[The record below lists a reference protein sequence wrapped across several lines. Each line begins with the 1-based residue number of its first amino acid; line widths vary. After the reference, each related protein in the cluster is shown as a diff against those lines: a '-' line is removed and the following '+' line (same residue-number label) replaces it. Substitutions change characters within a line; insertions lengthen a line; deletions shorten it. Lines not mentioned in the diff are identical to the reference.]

1 MEQDIPNRTGA
12 TQTFEEGNSSKDSG
26 RWPNDRDYAELV
38 EAVRSD
44 DWKTAIDFLERHPD
58 ALTATIFLNGRTV
71 LHAAVRSEL
80 SKLDDIASIVQT
92 LVDMISKRKL
102 PLTIQTDAGFT
113 VLHDAIISGNERI
126 VDCLIRNNEELVS
139 IRNNGVD
146 LPVVV
151 AMRFGHKKL
160 ARDLFSRTPDRL
172 LLEEQGRQGCLL
184 LTRAINNRD
193 TDMALDLM
201 KKCPSLALA
210 MDPNDFASPLIA
222 LAGLTDVFE
231 SGNRLVFW
239 KRWIYNHCIHISC
252 ASAPEQVC
260 LNIQNGHEEETIRS
274 VRARLRQLLNLLG
287 FKRLYEMKMVHAQF
301 QQLLHQMCKVI
312 ATSTTRVPD
321 PDLFRRSS
329 TTAMFLRAVS
339 AGNFEF
345 VYCMGKANSE
355 LLEFAYGKR
364 RSIFHS
370 AVEYRQPRIF
380 SLLYSLKKRDAA
392 LNLVDVSKNT
402 ILHMAGKLSRETP
415 IQHITGAALQMQ
427 KEMQWFKE
435 VESICPPFCKE
446 HLNTHG
452 LNPRQLFTNKHQE
465 LRKEG
470 ERWMKDTA
478 TSCTVVGALII
489 TIMFAAAFTILGGN
503 NQNTGFPMLAHENL
517 FKLFIIVDSLSL
529 FSSTTLVLMFLGILT
544 SRYEE
549 EDFLISLPRKMIIGL
564 FTLFFSIVTMMIAF
578 SAALLLMFHGQHRI
592 VVPIIGLASVPII
605 LFVLIQFHLLVDML
619 ISTYGQGIIDK
630 KIKPWF

>member
-1 MEQDIPNRTGA
+1 M
-12 TQTFEEGNSSKDSG
+12 
-26 RWPNDRDYAELV
+26 
-38 EAVRSD
+38 
-44 DWKTAIDFLERHPD
+44 
-58 ALTATIFLNGRTV
+58 
-71 LHAAVRSEL
+71 
-80 SKLDDIASIVQT
+80 
-92 LVDMISKRKL
+92 MIM
-102 PLTIQTDAGFT
+102 Q
-113 VLHDAIISGNERI
+113 
-126 VDCLIRNNEELVS
+126 
-139 IRNNGVD
+139 
-146 LPVVV
+146 
-151 AMRFGHKKL
+151 
-160 ARDLFSRTPDRL
+160 
-172 LLEEQGRQGCLL
+172 
-184 LTRAINNRD
+184 
-193 TDMALDLM
+193 DMALDLM

-287 FKRLYEMKMVHAQF
+287 CKSLYEMKMVHAQF

-329 TTAMFLRAVS
+329 TTAMFRAVS

-489 TIMFAAAFTILGGN
+489 TIMFAAAFTILGDN

-529 FSSTTLVLMFLGILT
+529 FSSMISVLMFLGILT
-544 SRYEE
+544 SRYE

-578 SAALLLMFHGQHRI
+578 STALLLMFHGQHRI

>member
-287 FKRLYEMKMVHAQF
+287 CKSLYEMKMVHAQF

-329 TTAMFLRAVS
+329 TTAMFRAVS

-489 TIMFAAAFTILGGN
+489 TIMFAAAFTILGDN

-529 FSSTTLVLMFLGILT
+529 FSSMISVLMFLGILT
-544 SRYEE
+544 SRYE

-578 SAALLLMFHGQHRI
+578 STALLLMFHGQHRI

>member
-1 MEQDIPNRTGA
+1 
-12 TQTFEEGNSSKDSG
+12 
-26 RWPNDRDYAELV
+26 
-38 EAVRSD
+38 
-44 DWKTAIDFLERHPD
+44 
-58 ALTATIFLNGRTV
+58 
-71 LHAAVRSEL
+71 
-80 SKLDDIASIVQT
+80 
-92 LVDMISKRKL
+92 MISKRKL

-329 TTAMFLRAVS
+329 TTAMFRAVS

-489 TIMFAAAFTILGGN
+489 TIMFAAAFTIPGGN

-529 FSSTTLVLMFLGILT
+529 FSSTISVLMFLGILT
-544 SRYEE
+544 SRYE

-578 SAALLLMFHGQHRI
+578 STALLLMFHGQHRI

>member
-287 FKRLYEMKMVHAQF
+287 CKRLYEMKMVHAQF

-329 TTAMFLRAVS
+329 TTAMFRAVS

-489 TIMFAAAFTILGGN
+489 TIMFAAAFTILGDN

-529 FSSTTLVLMFLGILT
+529 FSSMISVLMFLGILT
-544 SRYEE
+544 SRYE

-578 SAALLLMFHGQHRI
+578 STALLLMFHGQHRI